1 MGAPKKS
8 TISADKIDLYDKLVA
23 TIPEIK
29 RKGAAN
35 PYTSMNGHMFTLLH
49 QSCSLAIRLAE
60 DKREEFLKKYKTTL
74 FKAYGTVM
82 EEYVTV
88 PDTLLRN
95 TKELQKYLELSYEY
109 VKTLKPK
116 PTKKKS

>member
-1 MGAPKKS
+1 M
-8 TISADKIDLYDKLVA
+8 
-23 TIPEIK
+23 
-29 RKGAAN
+29 
-35 PYTSMNGHMFTLLH
+35 
-49 QSCSLAIRLAE
+49 
-60 DKREEFLKKYKTTL
+60 KKYKTTL

-88 PDTLLRN
+88 PDTLLKN
-95 TKELQKYLELSYEY
+95 TKELQKYLELSCEY